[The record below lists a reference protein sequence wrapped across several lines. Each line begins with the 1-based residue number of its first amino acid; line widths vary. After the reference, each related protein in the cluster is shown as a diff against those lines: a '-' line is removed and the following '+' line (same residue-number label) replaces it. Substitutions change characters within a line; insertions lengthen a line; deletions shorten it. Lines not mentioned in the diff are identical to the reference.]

1 MDVMADLADM
11 GTFLGGFSALGAVGL
26 WTRKKVAHRRE
37 RRATAQLRDWR
48 GYIDVHGINAWHVRL
63 VEDPESPTA
72 RVVLEIISDKGRPD
86 PNGAQNLRQHVTGD
100 GMLARDP
107 SPRERDFL
115 SALYTERRHSNGIPI
130 R

>member
-48 GYIDVHGINAWHVRL
+48 GYIDV
-63 VEDPESPTA
+63 
-72 RVVLEIISDKGRPD
+72 VLEIISDKGRPD

-115 SALYTERRHSNGIPI
+115 SALYAERRHSNGIPI